1 MRRNKFMK
9 KKESCEKLIKRW
21 RELEKKKV
29 RLQDYIS
36 GEDMK
41 FSLTPEEMKELNDIK
56 EKLKEECLEF
66 LSSKEQSEVK

>member
-1 MRRNKFMK
+1 ME
-9 KKESCEKLIKRW
+9 KKESCEKLIKKW

>member
-1 MRRNKFMK
+1 ME

-29 RLQDYIS
+29 RLQDYIF

-41 FSLTPEEMKELNDIK
+41 SSLTPEEKKELNDIK
-56 EKLKEECLEF
+56 EKLKEDCLKF
-66 LSSKEQSEVK
+66 LSTKEQSEVK